1 MGLAG
6 FRSMLP
12 VRRCFDFR
20 LRIAINSVEPSAYS
34 AGIRRQTCVQRS
46 SRRAINPSVSS
57 APPTLRLSGL
67 G

>member
-12 VRRCFDFR
+12 VRRCFGFR

-34 AGIRRQTCVQRS
+34 AGIRRQTCVP
-46 SRRAINPSVSS
+46 NN
-57 APPTLRLSGL
+57 APRVGP
-67 G
+67 